1 MRYKINEKNNQK
13 YIEYYSAET
22 PVRSEF
28 EISELISDC
37 MENDADRIM
46 LKSEVLT
53 EDFFRLRTG
62 LAGEL
67 LQKLCNY
74 HIKAAI
80 VLPERSNNLGK
91 FDELMLELNRGTAL
105 RIYSTAEEAEVWLL
119 K

>member
-1 MRYKINEKNNQK
+1 MRYKVNVKNNQK

-22 PVRSEF
+22 PVRSED
-28 EISELISDC
+28 EILELISDC
-37 MENDADRIM
+37 MENNTERIM
-46 LKSEVLT
+46 LKPEVLT

-80 VLPERSNNLGK
+80 ILPERSNNLGK
-91 FDELMLELNRGTAL
+91 FTELMLELNRGNAL
-105 RIYSTAEEAEVWLL
+105 RVCNTIEEAEVWLL